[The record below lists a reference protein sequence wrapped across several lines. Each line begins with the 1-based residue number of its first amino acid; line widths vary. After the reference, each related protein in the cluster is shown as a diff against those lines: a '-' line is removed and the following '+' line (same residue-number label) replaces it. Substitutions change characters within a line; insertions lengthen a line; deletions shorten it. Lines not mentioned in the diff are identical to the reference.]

1 MSEEAPS
8 LDLSALDFRPAW
20 AKEPSSAQPAPP
32 REHRED
38 DRAPRHDRGDR
49 KPPRPGGFKRG
60 GPPRKGGGFRTPKD
74 RPHLKGPRREERQA
88 PTDADGNELSEKVV
102 FINRCA
108 KVVKGGRRFNFAALV
123 VAGDGKGRVGV
134 GYGKAKEVPDA
145 IRKGT
150 DRAHRALVRVNLRGN
165 TIPHEVIGHADG
177 GVVMLRPAAPGTG
190 LIAGGGVRAVLE
202 VAGYKDVLS
211 KSMGSNNPQA
221 IVKATLDGLS
231 KLRTLEQIKAL
242 RA

>member
-1 MSEEAPS
+1 MSAENTPAAAPAA
-8 LDLSALDFRPAW
+8 SAPA
-20 AKEPSSAQPAPP
+20 APASSGAPG
-32 REHRED
+32 
-38 DRAPRHDRGDR
+38 APGRSGPGGDR
-49 KPPRPGGFKRG
+49 RGPGGPG
-60 GPPRKGGGFRTPKD
+60 GPGGRRNGPGGPGR
-74 RPHLKGPRREERQA
+74 GPRRDNRNDA
-88 PTDADGNELSEKVV
+88 PASEYNDKVV
-102 FINRCA
+102 HINRCS

>member
-1 MSEEAPS
+1 MSAENTPAAAPAA
-8 LDLSALDFRPAW
+8 SA
-20 AKEPSSAQPAPP
+20 SAAPGRSGP
-32 REHRED
+32 G
-38 DRAPRHDRGDR
+38 GDR
-49 KPPRPGGFKRG
+49 RGPGGPG
-60 GPPRKGGGFRTPKD
+60 GPGGRRSGPGGPGR
-74 RPHLKGPRREERQA
+74 GPRRDNRNDA
-88 PTDADGNELSEKVV
+88 PASEYNDKVV
-102 FINRCA
+102 HINRCS

-221 IVKATLDGLS
+221 IVKATLDGLA

>member
-1 MSEEAPS
+1 MSAENTPAAAPAAPA
-8 LDLSALDFRPAW
+8 SA
-20 AKEPSSAQPAPP
+20 APGRSGP
-32 REHRED
+32 C
-38 DRAPRHDRGDR
+38 GDR
-49 KPPRPGGFKRG
+49 RGPGGPG
-60 GPPRKGGGFRTPKD
+60 GPGGRRNGPGGPGR
-74 RPHLKGPRREERQA
+74 GPRRDNRN
-88 PTDADGNELSEKVV
+88 DGPASEYNDKVV
-102 FINRCA
+102 HINRCS

>member
-1 MSEEAPS
+1 MSAENTPAAAPAA
-8 LDLSALDFRPAW
+8 SAPA
-20 AKEPSSAQPAPP
+20 APGRSGP
-32 REHRED
+32 GA
-38 DRAPRHDRGDR
+38 DRRG
-49 KPPRPGGFKRG
+49 PGGPG
-60 GPPRKGGGFRTPKD
+60 GPGGRRNGPGGPGR
-74 RPHLKGPRREERQA
+74 GPRRDNRN
-88 PTDADGNELSEKVV
+88 DGPASEFNDKVV
-102 FINRCA
+102 HINRCS

>member
-1 MSEEAPS
+1 MSAENTPAAAPAA
-8 LDLSALDFRPAW
+8 SAPA
-20 AKEPSSAQPAPP
+20 APASSGAPG
-32 REHRED
+32 
-38 DRAPRHDRGDR
+38 APGRSGPGGDR
-49 KPPRPGGFKRG
+49 RGPGGPG
-60 GPPRKGGGFRTPKD
+60 GPGGRRNGPGGPGR
-74 RPHLKGPRREERQA
+74 GPRRDNRNDA
-88 PTDADGNELSEKVV
+88 PASEFNDKVV
-102 FINRCA
+102 HINRCS
-108 KVVKGGRRFNFAALV
+108 KVVKGGRRFNFAALI

-221 IVKATLDGLS
+221 VVKATLDGLS

>member
-1 MSEEAPS
+1 MSAENTPAAAPAA
-8 LDLSALDFRPAW
+8 SAPA
-20 AKEPSSAQPAPP
+20 APGGP
-32 REHRED
+32 GRSG
-38 DRAPRHDRGDR
+38 PGGDR
-49 KPPRPGGFKRG
+49 RGPGGPG
-60 GPPRKGGGFRTPKD
+60 GPGGRRNGPGGPGR
-74 RPHLKGPRREERQA
+74 GPRRDNRNDA
-88 PTDADGNELSEKVV
+88 PASEFNDKVV
-102 FINRCA
+102 HINRCS

>member
-1 MSEEAPS
+1 MSEDNKPAAASAAPS
-8 LDLSALDFRPAW
+8 AAPAAPSAPGRSGPG
-20 AKEPSSAQPAPP
+20 
-32 REHRED
+32 
-38 DRAPRHDRGDR
+38 GDR
-49 KPPRPGGFKRG
+49 RGPGGPG
-60 GPPRKGGGFRTPKD
+60 GPGGRRSGPGGPGR
-74 RPHLKGPRREERQA
+74 GPRRDNRNDA
-88 PTDADGNELSEKVV
+88 PASEYNDKVV
-102 FINRCA
+102 HINRCS

-221 IVKATLDGLS
+221 VVKATLDGLS

>member
-1 MSEEAPS
+1 MSAENTPAAAPAA
-8 LDLSALDFRPAW
+8 SAPA
-20 AKEPSSAQPAPP
+20 SSGAPG
-32 REHRED
+32 
-38 DRAPRHDRGDR
+38 APGRSGPGGDR
-49 KPPRPGGFKRG
+49 RGPGGPG
-60 GPPRKGGGFRTPKD
+60 GPGGRRNGPGGPGR
-74 RPHLKGPRREERQA
+74 GPRRDNRNDA
-88 PTDADGNELSEKVV
+88 PASEFNDKVV
-102 FINRCA
+102 HINRCS
-108 KVVKGGRRFNFAALV
+108 KVVKGGRRFNFAALI

-150 DRAHRALVRVNLRGN
+150 DRAHRALVHVNLRGN

-221 IVKATLDGLS
+221 VVKATLDGLS

>member
-1 MSEEAPS
+1 MSAENTPAAAPAASAPAAPGAPS
-8 LDLSALDFRPAW
+8 RSGPG
-20 AKEPSSAQPAPP
+20 
-32 REHRED
+32 
-38 DRAPRHDRGDR
+38 GDR
-49 KPPRPGGFKRG
+49 RGPGGPG
-60 GPPRKGGGFRTPKD
+60 GPGGRRNGPGGPGR
-74 RPHLKGPRREERQA
+74 GPRRDNRNDA
-88 PTDADGNELSEKVV
+88 PASEYNDKVV
-102 FINRCA
+102 HINRCS
-108 KVVKGGRRFNFAALV
+108 KVVKGGRRFNFAALI

>member
-1 MSEEAPS
+1 MSAENTPAAAPAA
-8 LDLSALDFRPAW
+8 SAPGAPAT
-20 AKEPSSAQPAPP
+20 SGAPG
-32 REHRED
+32 
-38 DRAPRHDRGDR
+38 APGRSGPGGDR
-49 KPPRPGGFKRG
+49 RGPGGPG
-60 GPPRKGGGFRTPKD
+60 GPGGRRNGPGGPGR
-74 RPHLKGPRREERQA
+74 GPRRDNRNDA
-88 PTDADGNELSEKVV
+88 PASEFNDKVV
-102 FINRCA
+102 HINRCS
-108 KVVKGGRRFNFAALV
+108 KVVKGGRRFNFAALI

>member
-1 MSEEAPS
+1 MSAENTPAAA
-8 LDLSALDFRPAW
+8 SAA
-20 AKEPSSAQPAPP
+20 PAPAASG
-32 REHRED
+32 
-38 DRAPRHDRGDR
+38 APGAPGRSGPGGDR
-49 KPPRPGGFKRG
+49 RGPGGPG
-60 GPPRKGGGFRTPKD
+60 GPGGRRNGPGGPGR
-74 RPHLKGPRREERQA
+74 GPRRDNRNDA
-88 PTDADGNELSEKVV
+88 PASEFNDKVV
-102 FINRCA
+102 HINRCS
-108 KVVKGGRRFNFAALV
+108 KVVKGGRRFNFAALI

>member
-1 MSEEAPS
+1 MSEENTPAAASAASAPAAS
-8 LDLSALDFRPAW
+8 GRSGPGGDRRGPGG
-20 AKEPSSAQPAPP
+20 PGGPGGRRNGPGGPGRPP
-32 REHRED
+32 RRD
-38 DRAPRHDRGDR
+38 NRDAAP
-49 KPPRPGGFKRG
+49 
-60 GPPRKGGGFRTPKD
+60 
-74 RPHLKGPRREERQA
+74 A
-88 PTDADGNELSEKVV
+88 SEYNDKVV
-102 FINRCA
+102 HINRCS

-165 TIPHEVIGHADG
+165 TIPHEVTGHADG

-221 IVKATLDGLS
+221 IVKATLDGLA

>member
-1 MSEEAPS
+1 MSEDNTPAAAPAA
-8 LDLSALDFRPAW
+8 SAPA
-20 AKEPSSAQPAPP
+20 APGRSGP
-32 REHRED
+32 G
-38 DRAPRHDRGDR
+38 GDR
-49 KPPRPGGFKRG
+49 RGPGGPGGRRNGPG
-60 GPPRKGGGFRTPKD
+60 GPGR
-74 RPHLKGPRREERQA
+74 GPRRDNRNDA
-88 PTDADGNELSEKVV
+88 PASEYNDKVV
-102 FINRCA
+102 HINRCS

>member
-1 MSEEAPS
+1 MSAENTPAAAPAA
-8 LDLSALDFRPAW
+8 SAPA
-20 AKEPSSAQPAPP
+20 APG
-32 REHRED
+32 
-38 DRAPRHDRGDR
+38 APGRSGPGGDR
-49 KPPRPGGFKRG
+49 RGPGGPG
-60 GPPRKGGGFRTPKD
+60 GPGGRRNGPGGPGR
-74 RPHLKGPRREERQA
+74 GPRRDNRNDA
-88 PTDADGNELSEKVV
+88 PASEFNDKVV
-102 FINRCA
+102 HINRCS

>member
-1 MSEEAPS
+1 MSAENTPAAA
-8 LDLSALDFRPAW
+8 SAA
-20 AKEPSSAQPAPP
+20 PAPAASG
-32 REHRED
+32 
-38 DRAPRHDRGDR
+38 APGAPGRSG
-49 KPPRPGGFKRG
+49 PGGPG
-60 GPPRKGGGFRTPKD
+60 GPGGRRNGPGGPGR
-74 RPHLKGPRREERQA
+74 GPRRDNRNDA
-88 PTDADGNELSEKVV
+88 PASEFNDKVV
-102 FINRCA
+102 HINRCS
-108 KVVKGGRRFNFAALV
+108 KVVKGGRRFNFAALI

-221 IVKATLDGLS
+221 VVKATLDGLS

>member
-1 MSEEAPS
+1 MSAENTPAAAPAAPA
-8 LDLSALDFRPAW
+8 SAGRSGPG
-20 AKEPSSAQPAPP
+20 
-32 REHRED
+32 
-38 DRAPRHDRGDR
+38 GDR
-49 KPPRPGGFKRG
+49 RGPGGPG
-60 GPPRKGGGFRTPKD
+60 GPGGRRNGPGGPGR
-74 RPHLKGPRREERQA
+74 GPRRDNRNDA
-88 PTDADGNELSEKVV
+88 PASEYNDKVV
-102 FINRCA
+102 HINRCS

-221 IVKATLDGLS
+221 IVKATLDGLAQ
-231 KLRTLEQIKAL
+231 LRTLEQIKSL

>member
-1 MSEEAPS
+1 MSAENTPAAAPAA
-8 LDLSALDFRPAW
+8 SAPA
-20 AKEPSSAQPAPP
+20 APGGSGRSGP
-32 REHRED
+32 G
-38 DRAPRHDRGDR
+38 GDR
-49 KPPRPGGFKRG
+49 RGPGGPG
-60 GPPRKGGGFRTPKD
+60 GPGGRRNGPGGPGR
-74 RPHLKGPRREERQA
+74 GPRRDNRNDA
-88 PTDADGNELSEKVV
+88 PASEFNDKVV
-102 FINRCA
+102 HINRCS
-108 KVVKGGRRFNFAALV
+108 KVVKGGRRFNFAALI

-221 IVKATLDGLS
+221 VVKATLDGLS

>member
-1 MSEEAPS
+1 MSAENTPAAAPAA
-8 LDLSALDFRPAW
+8 SAPA
-20 AKEPSSAQPAPP
+20 APGRSGP
-32 REHRED
+32 G
-38 DRAPRHDRGDR
+38 GDR
-49 KPPRPGGFKRG
+49 RGPGGPG
-60 GPPRKGGGFRTPKD
+60 GPGGRRNGPGGPGR
-74 RPHLKGPRREERQA
+74 GPRRDNRNDA
-88 PTDADGNELSEKVV
+88 PASEYNDKVV
-102 FINRCA
+102 HINRCS

-150 DRAHRALVRVNLRGN
+150 DRVNLRGN

>member
-1 MSEEAPS
+1 MSAENTPAAAPAA
-8 LDLSALDFRPAW
+8 SASAAPAG
-20 AKEPSSAQPAPP
+20 PGRSGPA
-32 REHRED
+32 
-38 DRAPRHDRGDR
+38 GDR
-49 KPPRPGGFKRG
+49 RGPGGPG
-60 GPPRKGGGFRTPKD
+60 GPGGRRNGPGGPGR
-74 RPHLKGPRREERQA
+74 GPRRDNRNDA
-88 PTDADGNELSEKVV
+88 PASEYNDKVV
-102 FINRCA
+102 HINRCS

>member
-1 MSEEAPS
+1 MSAENTPAAAPAASAPS
-8 LDLSALDFRPAW
+8 G
-20 AKEPSSAQPAPP
+20 APG
-32 REHRED
+32 
-38 DRAPRHDRGDR
+38 APGRSGPGGDR
-49 KPPRPGGFKRG
+49 RGPGGPG
-60 GPPRKGGGFRTPKD
+60 GPGGRRNGPGGPGR
-74 RPHLKGPRREERQA
+74 GPRRDNRNDA
-88 PTDADGNELSEKVV
+88 PASEYNDKVV
-102 FINRCA
+102 HINRCS
-108 KVVKGGRRFNFAALV
+108 KVVKGGRRFNFAALI

-221 IVKATLDGLS
+221 VVKATLDGLS

>member
-1 MSEEAPS
+1 MSEEIKAPAAPAA
-8 LDLSALDFRPAW
+8 SA
-20 AKEPSSAQPAPP
+20 APG
-32 REHRED
+32 
-38 DRAPRHDRGDR
+38 APGRSGPGGDR
-49 KPPRPGGFKRG
+49 RGPGGPG
-60 GPPRKGGGFRTPKD
+60 GPGGRRSGPGGPGR
-74 RPHLKGPRREERQA
+74 GPRRDNRNDA
-88 PTDADGNELSEKVV
+88 PASEFNDKVV
-102 FINRCA
+102 HINRCS

-165 TIPHEVIGHADG
+165 TIPHEVVGHADG

>member
-1 MSEEAPS
+1 MSAENPPAAAPAAPA
-8 LDLSALDFRPAW
+8 SA
-20 AKEPSSAQPAPP
+20 APGRSGP
-32 REHRED
+32 G
-38 DRAPRHDRGDR
+38 GDR
-49 KPPRPGGFKRG
+49 RGPGGPG
-60 GPPRKGGGFRTPKD
+60 GPGGRRNGPGGPGR
-74 RPHLKGPRREERQA
+74 GPRRDNRN
-88 PTDADGNELSEKVV
+88 DGPASEYNDKVV
-102 FINRCA
+102 HINRCS

-177 GVVMLRPAAPGTG
+177 GVVMLRPAALGTG

>member
-1 MSEEAPS
+1 MSAENTPAAAPS
-8 LDLSALDFRPAW
+8 APASAPA
-20 AKEPSSAQPAPP
+20 APGRSGP
-32 REHRED
+32 G
-38 DRAPRHDRGDR
+38 GDR
-49 KPPRPGGFKRG
+49 RGPGGPG
-60 GPPRKGGGFRTPKD
+60 GPGGRRNGPGGPGR
-74 RPHLKGPRREERQA
+74 GPRRDNRNDA
-88 PTDADGNELSEKVV
+88 PASEFNDKVV
-102 FINRCA
+102 HINRCS
-108 KVVKGGRRFNFAALV
+108 KVVKGGRRFNFAALI

>member
-1 MSEEAPS
+1 MSTENTPDAASAAPG
-8 LDLSALDFRPAW
+8 RPGPGG
-20 AKEPSSAQPAPP
+20 E
-32 REHRED
+32 R
-38 DRAPRHDRGDR
+38 RAPGG
-49 KPPRPGGFKRG
+49 PGGRRNGPG
-60 GPPRKGGGFRTPKD
+60 GPGGPGR
-74 RPHLKGPRREERQA
+74 GPRRDNRNDA
-88 PTDADGNELSEKVV
+88 PASEYNDKVV
-102 FINRCA
+102 HINRCS

-221 IVKATLDGLS
+221 IVKATLVGLA

>member
-1 MSEEAPS
+1 MSEATNNAAAP
-8 LDLSALDFRPAW
+8 AAPA
-20 AKEPSSAQPAPP
+20 ASSSGAPGRSGP
-32 REHRED
+32 G
-38 DRAPRHDRGDR
+38 GDR
-49 KPPRPGGFKRG
+49 RGPGGPG
-60 GPPRKGGGFRTPKD
+60 GPGGRRNGPGGPGR
-74 RPHLKGPRREERQA
+74 GPRRDNRNDA
-88 PTDADGNELSEKVV
+88 PASEFNDKVV
-102 FINRCA
+102 HINRCS
-108 KVVKGGRRFNFAALV
+108 KVVKGGRRFNFAALI

-221 IVKATLDGLS
+221 VVKATLDGLS

>member
-1 MSEEAPS
+1 MSAENTPAAAPAA
-8 LDLSALDFRPAW
+8 SAPA
-20 AKEPSSAQPAPP
+20 APG
-32 REHRED
+32 
-38 DRAPRHDRGDR
+38 APGRSG
-49 KPPRPGGFKRG
+49 PGGPG
-60 GPPRKGGGFRTPKD
+60 GPGGRRNGPGGPGR
-74 RPHLKGPRREERQA
+74 GPRRDNRNDA
-88 PTDADGNELSEKVV
+88 PASEFNDKVV
-102 FINRCA
+102 HINRCS
-108 KVVKGGRRFNFAALV
+108 KVVKGGRRFNFAALI

-221 IVKATLDGLS
+221 VVKATLDGLS

>member
-1 MSEEAPS
+1 MSAENTPAAAPAA
-8 LDLSALDFRPAW
+8 SAPA
-20 AKEPSSAQPAPP
+20 ASGAPG
-32 REHRED
+32 
-38 DRAPRHDRGDR
+38 APGRSGPGGDR
-49 KPPRPGGFKRG
+49 RGPGGPG
-60 GPPRKGGGFRTPKD
+60 GPGGRRNGPGGPGR
-74 RPHLKGPRREERQA
+74 GPRRDNRNDA
-88 PTDADGNELSEKVV
+88 PASEFNDKVV
-102 FINRCA
+102 HINRCS
-108 KVVKGGRRFNFAALV
+108 KVVKGGRRFNFAALI

-221 IVKATLDGLS
+221 VVKATLDGLS

>member
-1 MSEEAPS
+1 MSAENTPAAAPAA
-8 LDLSALDFRPAW
+8 SAPA
-20 AKEPSSAQPAPP
+20 APGRSGP
-32 REHRED
+32 GA
-38 DRAPRHDRGDR
+38 DRRG
-49 KPPRPGGFKRG
+49 PGGPG
-60 GPPRKGGGFRTPKD
+60 GPGGRRNGPGGPGR
-74 RPHLKGPRREERQA
+74 GPRRDNRNDA
-88 PTDADGNELSEKVV
+88 PASEYNDKVV
-102 FINRCA
+102 HINRCS

>member
-1 MSEEAPS
+1 MSAENTPAAAPAA
-8 LDLSALDFRPAW
+8 SAT
-20 AKEPSSAQPAPP
+20 SGAPG
-32 REHRED
+32 
-38 DRAPRHDRGDR
+38 APGRSGPGGDR
-49 KPPRPGGFKRG
+49 RGTGGPGGPGGRRNGPG
-60 GPPRKGGGFRTPKD
+60 GPGR
-74 RPHLKGPRREERQA
+74 GPRRDNRNDA
-88 PTDADGNELSEKVV
+88 PASEFNDKVV
-102 FINRCA
+102 HINRCS
-108 KVVKGGRRFNFAALV
+108 KVVKGGRRFNFAALI

-221 IVKATLDGLS
+221 VVKATLDGLS

>member
-1 MSEEAPS
+1 MSAENTPAAAPAA
-8 LDLSALDFRPAW
+8 SAPGAPA
-20 AKEPSSAQPAPP
+20 APASSGAPA
-32 REHRED
+32 
-38 DRAPRHDRGDR
+38 APGRSGPGGDR
-49 KPPRPGGFKRG
+49 RGPGGPG
-60 GPPRKGGGFRTPKD
+60 GPGGRRNGPGGPGR
-74 RPHLKGPRREERQA
+74 GPRRDNRNDA
-88 PTDADGNELSEKVV
+88 PASEFNDKVV
-102 FINRCA
+102 HINRCS
-108 KVVKGGRRFNFAALV
+108 KVVKGGRRFNFAALI

-221 IVKATLDGLS
+221 VVKATLDGLS

>member
-1 MSEEAPS
+1 MSAENTPAAASAAPA
-8 LDLSALDFRPAW
+8 SA
-20 AKEPSSAQPAPP
+20 APGRSGP
-32 REHRED
+32 G
-38 DRAPRHDRGDR
+38 GDR
-49 KPPRPGGFKRG
+49 RGPGGPG
-60 GPPRKGGGFRTPKD
+60 GPGGRRNGPGGPGR
-74 RPHLKGPRREERQA
+74 GPRRDNRNDA
-88 PTDADGNELSEKVV
+88 PASEYNDKVV
-102 FINRCA
+102 HINRCS

-221 IVKATLDGLS
+221 IVKATLDGLA

>member
-1 MSEEAPS
+1 MSAENTPVAAPAA
-8 LDLSALDFRPAW
+8 SAPGAPA
-20 AKEPSSAQPAPP
+20 SSGAPG
-32 REHRED
+32 
-38 DRAPRHDRGDR
+38 APGRSGPGGDR
-49 KPPRPGGFKRG
+49 RGPGGPG
-60 GPPRKGGGFRTPKD
+60 GPGGRRNGPGGPGR
-74 RPHLKGPRREERQA
+74 GPRRDNRNDA
-88 PTDADGNELSEKVV
+88 PASEFNDKVV
-102 FINRCA
+102 HINRCS
-108 KVVKGGRRFNFAALV
+108 KVVKGGRRFNFAALI

-221 IVKATLDGLS
+221 VVKATLDGLA

>member
-1 MSEEAPS
+1 MSAENTPAAAPAASAPAPS
-8 LDLSALDFRPAW
+8 
-20 AKEPSSAQPAPP
+20 APGGP
-32 REHRED
+32 GRSG
-38 DRAPRHDRGDR
+38 PGGDR
-49 KPPRPGGFKRG
+49 RGPGGPG
-60 GPPRKGGGFRTPKD
+60 GPGGRRNGPGGPGR
-74 RPHLKGPRREERQA
+74 GPRRDNRNDA
-88 PTDADGNELSEKVV
+88 PASEFNDKVV
-102 FINRCA
+102 HINRCS

-221 IVKATLDGLS
+221 VVKATLDGLS

>member
-1 MSEEAPS
+1 MSAENTPAAAPAA
-8 LDLSALDFRPAW
+8 SAPA
-20 AKEPSSAQPAPP
+20 ASGAPGRSGP
-32 REHRED
+32 G
-38 DRAPRHDRGDR
+38 GDR
-49 KPPRPGGFKRG
+49 RGPGGPG
-60 GPPRKGGGFRTPKD
+60 GPGGRRNGPGGPGR
-74 RPHLKGPRREERQA
+74 GPRRDNRNDA
-88 PTDADGNELSEKVV
+88 PASEYNDKVV
-102 FINRCA
+102 PINRCS
-108 KVVKGGRRFNFAALV
+108 KVVNGGRRFNFAALV